1 MNSHEEHKEHR
12 ESPENL
18 GGNSFMVFMLSMA
31 KKVAPLY
38 G

>member
-18 GGNSFMVFMLSMA
+18 GGNSFMVFTFSMA